1 MQGVWQPGVPIGTS
15 KINSNLIR
23 GCREKDKRIE
33 KASSANPLLKM
44 HLTKTDV
51 THSEVNLAAP
61 HDEIQKCI
69 LLYNLK
75 K

>member
-15 KINSNLIR
+15 KINSNLIQGYR
-23 GCREKDKRIE
+23 GKDNRIE
-33 KASSANPLLKM
+33 KVSSTNPLPKM

-51 THSEVNLAAP
+51 THSEVNLAAS

-69 LLYNLK
+69 LLYDLK